1 MNGEKLVGKIKNI
14 IRTKAKKLDKKIKT
28 AHTIEITGAIL
39 MTLLG
44 IGVFTELVTA
54 VPISMYVFMTIA
66 GLMTTAIVNFVNKEK
81 MKMLES
87 KFVKFEEQEAEMRQK
102 QKEQAAEERNKML
115 ARFLDTQSLNHTND
129 LNQDS
134 YFVNDNQEED
144 ILSIEDETPNN
155 ESEDTEMAN
164 LLLEGTYILYDAKL
178 IDGLHN
184 VKKHS
189 VRKRQ

>member
-1 MNGEKLVGKIKNI
+1 
-14 IRTKAKKLDKKIKT
+14 
-28 AHTIEITGAIL
+28 
-39 MTLLG
+39 
-44 IGVFTELVTA
+44 
-54 VPISMYVFMTIA
+54 MTIA